1 MGYRMKA
8 WFRMDLWKRV
18 MIGLVLGT
26 LIGLG
31 LRYGLSEEASVAA
44 GDYFKPFGDLF
55 LNLIRML
62 VVPLIFLTLVSGV
75 LAMGDPKKLG
85 SLGGR
90 AIGIYM
96 LTTLVAVTLGL
107 LIGTLLQPGAGFDV
121 SSVSQDQIDA
131 TRQRLESGGALET
144 VGVFDQIMRT
154 ILAIVPTNIVASMV
168 NGDVLPIIFFAIMF
182 GIGILMAGEAGKPVA
197 DVFNSASEAILKLTL
212 IVMEVAP
219 FGVLALMAWVM
230 AVYGLSVVVA
240 LGMMTLSLYLA
251 CALHMLLTH
260 GFLIKI
266 VGKLPLLPFYRGIT
280 DAQMVAFS
288 TSSSNATLP
297 VTMSVAQKNLG
308 VKKPVASSVLPLG
321 ATINMDG
328 TALYQGLIALFAAQ
342 ALGIEVTIGTYFT
355 VAVMSTL
362 VSIGTA
368 GIPSVSLFLATTTLG
383 VIGATPDQMLLI
395 LAPLF
400 AFDRLLDMMRTV
412 TNITGDLAVSTVVAK
427 WEGQF
432 DEAIYRAEDNT
443 TAEIDRTVTK
453 NA

>member
-1 MGYRMKA
+1 MKA

-18 MIGLVLGT
+18 MIGLVIGT
-26 LIGLG
+26 LIGLV
-31 LRYGLSEEASVAA
+31 LRYGLSEEEASQAA
-44 GDYFKPFGDLF
+44 TYFKPFGDLF

-90 AIGIYM
+90 AIGVYM
-96 LTTLVAVTLGL
+96 GTTAVAVTIGL
-107 LIGTLLQPGAGFDV
+107 IIGTLLQPGAGFDISTV
-121 SSVSQDQIDA
+121 SADQIEA
-131 TRQRLESGGALET
+131 TRERLESGGAMET
-144 VGVFDQIMRT
+144 VGVFEQIMRT
-154 ILAIVPTNIVASMV
+154 VLAIVPTNVVQSMV
-168 NGDVLPIIFFAIMF
+168 AGDVLPIIFFAIMF
-182 GIGILMAGEAGKPVA
+182 GIGILLAGDAGKPIA
-197 DVFNSASEAILKLTL
+197 DVFNSGAEAILKLTL

-230 AVYGLSVVVA
+230 AEYGLDVVIA

-251 CALHMLLTH
+251 CALHMLITH
-260 GFLIKI
+260 GGLLKL
-266 VGKLPLLPFYRGIT
+266 VARLPLIPFYRGIT

-288 TSSSNATLP
+288 TSSSSATLP

-308 VKKPVASSVLPLG
+308 IKKPVASSVLPLG

-342 ALGIEVTIGTYFT
+342 ALGIEMTIGMYFT
-355 VAVMSTL
+355 VAVMATL

-368 GIPSVSLFLATTTLG
+368 GIPSVSLFLATTTLA

-412 TNITGDLAVSTVVAK
+412 TNITGDLAVATVVAN
-427 WEGQF
+427 WEGEIDRDIF
-432 DEAIYRAEDNT
+432 VAEDNT
-443 TAEIDRTVTK
+443 TAEIDQTML
-453 NA
+453 N

>member
-1 MGYRMKA
+1 M
-8 WFRMDLWKRV
+8 V
-18 MIGLVLGT
+18 GLVLGT
-26 LIGLG
+26 LIGVG
-31 LRYGLSEEASVAA
+31 IRYGMPAEQAA
-44 GDYFKPFGDLF
+44 EIGGYFKPFGDLF

-75 LAMGDPKKLG
+75 LAMGDPRKLG

-90 AIGIYM
+90 AIAIY
-96 LTTLVAVTLGL
+96 LGTTAMAVTIGL

-121 SSVSQDQIDA
+121 STVSAEDIEA
-131 TRQRLESGGALET
+131 TRQKLESGGALET
-144 VGVFDQIMRT
+144 VGVFEQIMRT
-154 ILAIVPTNIVASMV
+154 VLAIVPTNPIDAMAR
-168 NGDVLPIIFFAIMF
+168 GDVLPVIFFAIMF
-182 GIGILMAGEAGKPVA
+182 GIGILVAGEAGKPAA
-197 DVFNSASEAILKLTL
+197 DFFNSASEAILQLTL
-212 IVMEVAP
+212 IIMEVAP

-230 AVYGLSVVVA
+230 AEYGFAVVAA
-240 LGMMTLSLYLA
+240 LGMMTLALYLA

-260 GFLIKI
+260 GFLMKG
-266 VGKLPLLPFYRGIT
+266 VARLPLIPFYRGIT

-308 VKKPVASSVLPLG
+308 VGKPVASSVLPLG

-342 ALGIEVTIGTYFT
+342 ALGLEVTFGTYVT
-355 VAVMSTL
+355 VAVMATL

-383 VIGATPDQMLLI
+383 VIGATPEQMLII

-412 TNITGDLAVSTVVAK
+412 TNITGDLAVSTLVAR
-427 WEGQF
+427 WENEF
-432 DEAIYRAEDNT
+432 DEAVYREED
-443 TAEIDRTVTK
+443 RY
-453 NA
+453 

>member
-1 MGYRMKA
+1 
-8 WFRMDLWKRV
+8 

-26 LIGLG
+26 VIGLAV
-31 LRYGLSEEASVAA
+31 RYGASEEQASEI
-44 GDYFKPFGDLF
+44 GGYFKPFGDLF

-75 LAMGDPKKLG
+75 LAMGDPKRLG

-90 AIGIYM
+90 AIGVYFF
-96 LTTLVAVTLGL
+96 TTLVAVTIGL
-107 LIGTLLQPGAGFDV
+107 VVGTILQPGAGFDV
-121 SSVSQDQIDA
+121 SAVNQDQIEA
-131 TRQRLESGGALET
+131 TRERLESGGAMET
-144 VGVFDQIMRT
+144 VGVFEQIMRT
-154 ILAIVPTNIVASMV
+154 ILAIVPTNIVESMV

-182 GIGILMAGEAGKPVA
+182 GIGILLAGEAARPIA
-197 DVFNSASEAILKLTL
+197 DMFNAGAEAILKLTL

-230 AVYGLSVVVA
+230 AEYGLEVVIA
-240 LGMMTLSLYLA
+240 LGMMTLALYLA
-251 CALHMLLTH
+251 CGLHMLLTH
-260 GFLIKI
+260 GGLLKL
-266 VGKLPLLPFYRGIT
+266 VGKLPLIPFYRGAT

-342 ALGIEVTIGTYFT
+342 ALGIPVDLGMYFT
-355 VAVMSTL
+355 VAVMATL

-412 TNITGDLAVSTVVAK
+412 TNITGDLAVSTLVAK
-427 WEGQF
+427 WEGEF
-432 DEAIYRAEDNT
+432 DEAVYRAEDNA
-443 TAEIDRTVTK
+443 TAEIDQTML
-453 NA
+453 N

>member
-1 MGYRMKA
+1 MKA

-26 LIGLG
+26 LAGVAI
-31 LRYGLSEEASVAA
+31 RYGMSEEAASSAA
-44 GDYFKPFGDLF
+44 GYFKPFGDLF

-85 SLGGR
+85 SVGGR
-90 AIGIYM
+90 AIAIYM
-96 LTTLVAVTLGL
+96 VTTAVAVTIGL
-107 LIGTLLQPGAGFDV
+107 IMGTLLQPGAGFDV
-121 SSVSQDQIDA
+121 SAVSQDDIEA

-144 VGVFDQIMRT
+144 VGVFEQIMRT
-154 ILAIVPTNIVASMV
+154 VLSIVPTNLVEAMAR
-168 NGDVLPIIFFAIMF
+168 GDVLPIIFFAIMF
-182 GIGILMAGEAGKPVA
+182 AIGILMAGEAGKPAA
-197 DVFNSASEAILKLTL
+197 DFFNSASEAILKLTL
-212 IVMEVAP
+212 LIMETAP
-219 FGVLALMAWVM
+219 FGVFALMAWVM
-230 AVYGLSVVVA
+230 ADYGFEVVIA
-240 LGMMTLSLYLA
+240 LGKMTLALYLA
-251 CALHMLLTH
+251 CILHMLLTH
-260 GFLIKI
+260 GALMKL
-266 VGKLPLLPFYRGIT
+266 VARLPLIPFYRGIT

-308 VKKPVASSVLPLG
+308 IGKPVASSVLPLG

-342 ALGIEVTIGTYFT
+342 ALGIEVTFGMYVT
-355 VAVMSTL
+355 VAVMATL

-412 TNITGDLAVSTVVAK
+412 TNVTGDLAVSTVVAN
-427 WEGQF
+427 WEK
-432 DEAIYRAEDNT
+432 
-443 TAEIDRTVTK
+443 EIDREVFAAEDK
-453 NA
+453 Y

>member
-1 MGYRMKA
+1 MKA
-8 WFRMDLWKRV
+8 WFQIDLWKRV
-18 MIGLVLGT
+18 MVGLVLGT
-26 LIGLG
+26 AVGVA
-31 LRYGLSEEASVAA
+31 LRYGLGEESASSAA
-44 GDYFKPFGDLF
+44 GYFKPFGDLF

-75 LAMGDPKKLG
+75 LSMGDPKRLG
-85 SLGGR
+85 SVGGR
-90 AIGIYM
+90 AIAIYM
-96 LTTLVAVTLGL
+96 GTTAVAVTLGL
-107 LIGTLLQPGAGFDV
+107 TMGTLFQPGAGFDV
-121 SSVSQDQIDA
+121 STVSAESIEA
-131 TRQRLESGGALET
+131 TRERLESGGALET
-144 VGVFDQIMRT
+144 VGVFEQIMRT
-154 ILAIVPTNIVASMV
+154 ILSIVPTNPADAMAR
-168 NGDVLPIIFFAIMF
+168 GDVLPIIFFAIMF
-182 GIGILMAGEAGKPVA
+182 AVGILLAGEAGKPAA
-197 DVFNSASEAILKLTL
+197 DFFNSASEAMLRLTL
-212 IVMEVAP
+212 IVMETAP
-219 FGVLALMAWVM
+219 FGVFALMAWVM
-230 AVYGLSVVVA
+230 ADYGFEVVIA
-240 LGMMTLSLYLA
+240 LGKMTLALYVA

-260 GFLIKI
+260 GFLMKFIAR
-266 VGKLPLLPFYRGIT
+266 LPLIPFYRGIT

-308 VKKPVASSVLPLG
+308 IGKPVASSVLPLG

-342 ALGIEVTIGTYFT
+342 ALGIEVTFATYIT
-355 VAVMSTL
+355 VAVMATL

-427 WEGQF
+427 WENEI
-432 DEAIYRAEDNT
+432 DEDVFVAED
-443 TAEIDRTVTK
+443 RY
-453 NA
+453 